1 MKDRQVHNNIP
12 DVENVVTNGLSFIAK
27 TLFVTILRIFCTTIF
42 MYVIVLF

>member
-1 MKDRQVHNNIP
+1 MKDRQVHKNIP